1 MAKKKLLDTLIDL
14 AKRPN
19 KEMAR
24 IKRRRKNKKELA
36 EMKKERKLKAKQ
48 REEEKKFFTPEA
60 VEKRRK
66 ETDKRVKE
74 YAARM
79 EKEFAESS
87 RISPR
92 KMKGGGIAL
101 KGHGKAFVKGRK

>member
-24 IKRRRKNKKELA
+24 IKKRRKAQQLMKEQKSKDKKALKNKKE
-36 EMKKERKLKAKQ
+36 RD
-48 REEEKKFFTPEA
+48 KFFSDESIA
-60 VEKRRK
+60 ARRK
-66 ETDKRVKE
+66 EVDAQTKA

-79 EKEFAESS
+79 EREFAKSS
-87 RISPR
+87 KISPS
-92 KMKGGGIAL
+92 KMKGGGIAI
-101 KGHGKAFVKGRK
+101 KGYGKAFAKGNK

>member
-24 IKRRRKNKKELA
+24 IKKRKKHKKEMA

-79 EKEFAESS
+79 EKEFAKLVIKTALETSV
-87 RISPR
+87 IS
-92 KMKGGGIAL
+92 AL
-101 KGHGKAFVKGRK
+101 VGVGFEIIDSII

>member
-1 MAKKKLLDTLIDL
+1 MRKKKLLDTLIDL

-24 IKRRRKNKKELA
+24 IKKRKKHKKEMA
-36 EMKKERKLKAKQ
+36 EMKKEIKLKAKQ

-66 ETDKRVKE
+66 ETDKRVKA

-79 EKEFAESS
+79 EREFAKSS
-87 RISPR
+87 KISPS
-92 KMKGGGIAL
+92 KMKGGGIAI
-101 KGHGKAFVKGRK
+101 KGYGKAFTKGNK

>member
-1 MAKKKLLDTLIDL
+1 MAKKKIIDTLIDL

-24 IKRRRKNKKELA
+24 IKKRKKHKKEMA

-101 KGHGKAFVKGRK
+101 KGHGKAFVRGRK